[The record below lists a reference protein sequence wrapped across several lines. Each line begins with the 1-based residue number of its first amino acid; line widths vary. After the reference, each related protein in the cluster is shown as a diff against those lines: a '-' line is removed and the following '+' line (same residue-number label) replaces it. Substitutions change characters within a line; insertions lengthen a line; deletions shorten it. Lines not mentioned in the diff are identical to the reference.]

1 MDEYGLINAQENL
14 FEAIANL
21 DFVIPTE
28 IFLAFDSLTNFVGY
42 VMPLRL
48 YFPIIALILSYWFI
62 LICAKSLSMVI
73 NSISGL
79 ASLFAKFFV

>member
-1 MDEYGLINAQENL
+1 MDEYGLINSQENI
-14 FEAIANL
+14 FEAVANL

-42 VMPLRL
+42 IMPLRL
-48 YFPIIALILSYWFI
+48 YLPIITLILSYWFI

-79 ASLFAKFFV
+79 ASFFAKFFV

>member
-1 MDEYGLINAQENL
+1 MDEYGLINSQENI

-42 VMPLRL
+42 IMPLRL
-48 YFPIIALILSYWFI
+48 YIPIITLILSYWFI